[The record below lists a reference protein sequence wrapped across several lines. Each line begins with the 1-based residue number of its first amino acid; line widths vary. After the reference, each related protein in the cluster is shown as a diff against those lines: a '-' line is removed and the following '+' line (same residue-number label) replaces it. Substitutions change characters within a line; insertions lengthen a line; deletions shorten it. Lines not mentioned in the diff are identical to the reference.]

1 MRGMQSAALGI
12 WIKAG
17 GRYEDTAQKGISHYL
32 EHMLFKGARHYSCS
46 RIKES
51 IEGVGGAL
59 NGFTSEEFTCYLV
72 KLPARHLSI
81 ALDIL
86 SDMVLDPLLKADD
99 FAKEKTVILEEI
111 KMYKDQPQ
119 GHVHDLLDGLLW
131 PGHPLGEPIVG
142 SEESVGNLS
151 RQDLLSYH
159 KRYYTPENIVVS
171 SSGSVEHEW
180 LTRQVK
186 AKFLSLQDRRLNS
199 FIKAGERQAR
209 PQLKILAKDT
219 EQSHLALGFHGLKRD
234 HPRRYALALLNI
246 ILGGNMSSRLFN
258 EVREKRGLAYE
269 IGSQVKRFADT
280 GAILVHAGMDNQKV
294 GAAIRLIL
302 KELYETKS
310 RLVTS
315 GELARAKEFYLGQ
328 LELMLEDTLDQMLW
342 IGESTAAM
350 DKVYSLEEIIKGI
363 RKVTRQ
369 DLKKVAGDILLK
381 EKLNVALIGPLQE
394 QEETLR
400 KILEAG

>member
-1 MRGMQSAALGI
+1 
-12 WIKAG
+12 
-17 GRYEDTAQKGISHYL
+17 
-32 EHMLFKGARHYSCS
+32 
-46 RIKES
+46 
-51 IEGVGGAL
+51 
-59 NGFTSEEFTCYLV
+59 
-72 KLPARHLSI
+72 
-81 ALDIL
+81 
-86 SDMVLDPLLKADD
+86 
-99 FAKEKTVILEEI
+99 
-111 KMYKDQPQ
+111 
-119 GHVHDLLDGLLW
+119 
-131 PGHPLGEPIVG
+131 
-142 SEESVGNLS
+142 
-151 RQDLLSYH
+151 
-159 KRYYTPENIVVS
+159 VVS

-400 KILEAG
+400 EILEAG

>member
-1 MRGMQSAALGI
+1 M
-12 WIKAG
+12 
-17 GRYEDTAQKGISHYL
+17 
-32 EHMLFKGARHYSCS
+32 
-46 RIKES
+46 
-51 IEGVGGAL
+51 
-59 NGFTSEEFTCYLV
+59 
-72 KLPARHLSI
+72 
-81 ALDIL
+81 
-86 SDMVLDPLLKADD
+86 
-99 FAKEKTVILEEI
+99 
-111 KMYKDQPQ
+111 
-119 GHVHDLLDGLLW
+119 
-131 PGHPLGEPIVG
+131 
-142 SEESVGNLS
+142 
-151 RQDLLSYH
+151 
-159 KRYYTPENIVVS
+159 
-171 SSGSVEHEW
+171 
-180 LTRQVK
+180 
-186 AKFLSLQDRRLNS
+186 
-199 FIKAGERQAR
+199 
-209 PQLKILAKDT
+209 
-219 EQSHLALGFHGLKRD
+219 GFHGLKRD